1 MRPGGRALSV
11 FLALQ
16 SGFESTIL
24 LPCLWSF
31 EKDGF
36 RFAFY
41 SNDHRPVHVHVRK
54 GDGEAIFDVENAVE
68 LRESAGMKIRD
79 LARAQEL
86 AEENRTLI
94 IQKWHE
100 HLA

>member
-1 MRPGGRALSV
+1 MPLV
-11 FLALQ
+11 
-16 SGFESTIL
+16 
-24 LPCLWSF
+24 F

-36 RFAFY
+36 KFAFY
-41 SNDHRPVHVHVRK
+41 SNYHRPIHVHVRK
-54 GDGEAIFDVENAVE
+54 GDGEAIFDVEDSVQ
-68 LRESAGMKIRD
+68 LRESAGMKIRE

-86 AEENRTLI
+86 AEENINLI